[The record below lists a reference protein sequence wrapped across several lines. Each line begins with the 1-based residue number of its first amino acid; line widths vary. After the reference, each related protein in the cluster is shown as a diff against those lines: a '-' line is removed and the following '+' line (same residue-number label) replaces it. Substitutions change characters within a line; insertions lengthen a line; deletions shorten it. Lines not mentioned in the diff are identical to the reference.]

1 MDKHKLICEI
11 NLMKTNEIF
20 PTACGFSSIIPG
32 VKNSNIIPNF
42 QGGWTWKKPKKQ
54 INKNTT
60 KYDLWR
66 ILGNLGTL

>member
-1 MDKHKLICEI
+1 MDKHKLICKI

-42 QGGWTWKKPKKQ
+42 QGGWTPCSPMKKNKKQ

-60 KYDLWR
+60 KYDL
-66 ILGNLGTL
+66 